1 MCNLTYAYDLAISY
15 GMINRVIKLLI
26 LSDFIFYFALGLLS
40 PIFAVFILKNI
51 NGSTL
56 QVVGLATAFYWIARV
71 ISTVPL
77 SKLMDKTDGE
87 KDEFYFMVIGS
98 FILSSIPLF
107 YLIIHQPWQLYLVQ
121 FIFGLAGSMA
131 TPGWR
136 ILFTDHLDRG
146 NTGYEWSLEDIA
158 IGVSTAASA
167 YLGAVLADRFGFPV
181 VMIALSILGYLAT
194 ILLMPIQKDAKT
206 LAQLKREKR
215 LESIKF
221 RREHTAPIK
230 LDTTK

>member
-77 SKLMDKTDGE
+77 SRLMGKKEGG
-87 KDEFYFMVIGS
+87 KKKVFF
-98 FILSSIPLF
+98 F
-107 YLIIHQPWQLYLVQ
+107 
-121 FIFGLAGSMA
+121 
-131 TPGWR
+131 
-136 ILFTDHLDRG
+136 
-146 NTGYEWSLEDIA
+146 
-158 IGVSTAASA
+158 
-167 YLGAVLADRFGFPV
+167 
-181 VMIALSILGYLAT
+181 
-194 ILLMPIQKDAKT
+194 LLWC
-206 LAQLKREKR
+206 
-215 LESIKF
+215 F
-221 RREHTAPIK
+221 FF
-230 LDTTK
+230 

>member
-77 SKLMDKTDGE
+77 SRLMDKTDGE
-87 KDEFYFMVIGS
+87 KDEFYFMVIGT
-98 FILSSIPLF
+98 FILSSLPLF
-107 YLIIHQPWQLYLVQ
+107 YLIMSQSWHLYLIQ
-121 FIFGLAGSMA
+121 FLSGLAGSMA
-131 TPGWR
+131 VPGWR
-136 ILFTDHLDRG
+136 TLVTDHLDRG
-146 NTGYEWSLEDIA
+146 RTGYEWSLEDIS
-158 IGVSTAASA
+158 IGIATAVSA
-167 YLGAVLADRFGFPV
+167 YLG
-181 VMIALSILGYLAT
+181 S
-194 ILLMPIQKDAKT
+194 
-206 LAQLKREKR
+206 
-215 LESIKF
+215 
-221 RREHTAPIK
+221 
-230 LDTTK
+230 